1 MPDREKSTLHHLE
14 PTFLRGAF
22 LQRWDSVSEDLQP
35 PFLESW
41 AGPWQALRRNGD
53 TKPLWPW
60 EVRRC
65 WETNGHGEPAGA
77 FLSYPLASL
86 VAALL
91 PYRDFHQGYA
101 VLRQPEGEDG
111 FPVELNGVR
120 LGFVRSGGPGQLKRL
135 ESALRVSEYL
145 AANPE
150 ALAAVLEA
158 AGYAVVVEALET
170 VAGRVSA

>member
-41 AGPWQALRRNGD
+41 AGPWQALRRDGD
-53 TKPLWPW
+53 KTVWAW
-60 EVRRC
+60 EVRRT
-65 WETNGHGEPAGA
+65 WQTNGHGEPAGC

-101 VLRQPEGEDG
+101 VLRHPEGEDG

-120 LGFVRSGGPGQLKRL
+120 LGFVRSGGPGQFGHTSPVKSL
-135 ESALRVSEYL
+135 VIFDD
-145 AANPE
+145 PP
-150 ALAAVLEA
+150 
-158 AGYAVVVEALET
+158 
-170 VAGRVSA
+170 

>member
-1 MPDREKSTLHHLE
+1 MPDREKSIPHHLE
-14 PTFLRGAF
+14 PTFLRGKF
-22 LQRWDSVSEDLQP
+22 LRQWDTVSEDLQP

-41 AGPWQALRRNGD
+41 AGPWQALRRDD
-53 TKPLWPW
+53 TRALWAW
-60 EVRRC
+60 EVRRT
-65 WETNGHGEPAGA
+65 WQTNGHGEPAGA

-91 PYRDFHQGYA
+91 PYREFPQGYA
-101 VLRQPEGEDG
+101 VHRQPEGEDG

-158 AGYAVVVEALET
+158 AGYPVVVEALET
-170 VAGRVSA
+170 VAARVSA

>member
-1 MPDREKSTLHHLE
+1 MPDRPKSIPRHLE

-22 LQRWDSVSEDLQP
+22 LERWSQASEDLRP
-35 PFLESW
+35 PLLESW
-41 AGPWQALRRNGD
+41 AGPWQPLHLDGEPVPAWAWELRRS
-53 TKPLWPW
+53 
-60 EVRRC
+60 
-65 WETNGHGEPAGA
+65 WETNGHGEPAGY

-91 PYRDFHQGYA
+91 PYLHFHQGYS
-101 VLRQPEGEDG
+101 VLRQADAIG

-120 LGFVRSGGPGQLKRL
+120 LGYLRSGGPGELKRL
-135 ESALRVSEYL
+135 ESGLRVSEYL

-158 AGYAVVVEALET
+158 AGYAAVVEALEI

>member
-1 MPDREKSTLHHLE
+1 M
-14 PTFLRGAF
+14 
-22 LQRWDSVSEDLQP
+22 
-35 PFLESW
+35 W
-41 AGPWQALRRNGD
+41 A
-53 TKPLWPW
+53 W
-60 EVRRC
+60 EVRRS

-150 ALAAVLEA
+150 ALAAVMEA
-158 AGYAVVVEALET
+158 AGYPVVVEALET
-170 VAGRVSA
+170 GSGAGERLSRFNPQP